1 MTYNVCIVDDHFVVR
16 EGIKLIIETNPT
28 FKVVGEASNGK
39 EALKRVKDTQP
50 DVVLMDLMMP
60 VMSGLEAIEQLN
72 KSEQMIPIII
82 LTTYNEE
89 DLILKGIELGAKG
102 FLFKDMQRHDLF
114 RALEAAVN
122 NEVLLPPEVVNT
134 VMEAKLKKEK
144 EQPKVTLTVREVEI
158 MKAVA
163 RGYRSK
169 EIASDLEISERTV
182 KAHLTNIYQ
191 KLNVDS
197 RSEAVA
203 RSIESGIIDF
213 KKR

>member
-1 MTYNVCIVDDHFVVR
+1 MTYRVFIVDDHFVVR
-16 EGIKLIIETNPT
+16 EGIKLVIETNPHFT
-28 FKVVGEASNGK
+28 VVGEASNGK
-39 EALKRVKDTQP
+39 EALKRVEDTQP
-50 DVVLMDLMMP
+50 DVILMDLMMP
-60 VMSGLEAIEQLN
+60 VMSGLETIAELN
-72 KSEQMIPIII
+72 VRELSIPIII
-82 LTTYNEE
+82 LTTYNED

-114 RALEAAVN
+114 RTLEAAVR

-134 VMEAKLKKEK
+134 VMEAKLKKEV
-144 EQPKVTLTVREVEI
+144 PKAKLTEREIEI

-169 EIASDLEISERTV
+169 EIACDLGISERTV